1 MGAGNAIK
9 MISYRIAMGSLIVRG
24 IDDDLIARLKRRAA
38 AHGRS
43 AEAEHRDILHHA
55 LTEGSLE
62 MPFGAL
68 CGQIRMAAD
77 FDETP
82 QAIIDAMESGTV

>member
-1 MGAGNAIK
+1 MGN
-9 MISYRIAMGSLIVRG
+9 LIVRG
-24 IDDDLIARLKRRAA
+24 VDDDLIACLKRRAT

-43 AEAEHRDILHHA
+43 AEAEHRDILRQVLA
-55 LTEGSLE
+55 EGSPA

-68 CGQIRMAAD
+68 QGQIRMAAD

-82 QAIIDAMESGTV
+82 QAIIDVMESGAV